1 MLVAAARDA
10 GSDPRSFVHNDEL
23 NAEVLSRDFAAK
35 MEEAFEKD
43 LRQSAVVDLAA
54 WRKRSPALRLKEL
67 AARMWE
73 YWL

>member
-1 MLVAAARDA
+1 
-10 GSDPRSFVHNDEL
+10 VHNDEL

-43 LRQSAVVDLAA
+43 LRQSVAIHAGE
-54 WRKRSPALRLKEL
+54 WKKRSPVLRVKEL
-67 AARMWE
+67 AARLWE